1 MCRALWKL
9 LNVSYNLLPELPDS
23 ICNMT
28 SLEQMDVSYN
38 KLSMLPKQM
47 SKCINLQVLDVSH
60 NQLESFPSDL
70 AVHCHDLQALLL
82 DGNPA
87 TNPDK
92 TC

>member
-1 MCRALWKL
+1 MCRALWTL
-9 LNVSYNLLPELPDS
+9 LNVSYNLLPDLPDS

-28 SLEQMDVSYN
+28 SLEQMDVSF
-38 KLSMLPKQM
+38 
-47 SKCINLQVLDVSH
+47 NLQVLDVSH